1 MIERHP
7 AGRSCALV
15 LLIAGILTA
24 SALTGL
30 FALATSGGSSP
41 STGSPVPAAV
51 VVAGTTTPTT
61 AVKPSA
67 AATAP
72 ASVPA
77 AAPRVVVAP
86 AEVIAPTEETT
97 VPAATPPATD
107 ANGARVAPVNPNANQ
122 TPAPLGAA
130 NGIDPKSGKPVGPD
144 PAVDPQR

>member
-15 LLIAGILTA
+15 LLVAGVLTA

-30 FALATSGGSSP
+30 FALATSGGSNP

-61 AVKPSA
+61 TVEPSA

-72 ASVPA
+72 GS
-77 AAPRVVVAP
+77 
-86 AEVIAPTEETT
+86 
-97 VPAATPPATD
+97 
-107 ANGARVAPVNPNANQ
+107 APVNPNANQ